1 MRKLEIVNLYKHNIV
16 HKNVKNRQPKL
27 FLYSLLM
34 CIVSIMTFVYLSSV
48 NSGIKESTSVFNP
61 ISELYRDV
69 EVASFVSAN
78 SNFIVPVKTDKYT
91 INLNSIDFTITSSIM
106 IFSPANGVVDS
117 IYGEDVKVIKI
128 KHSDALYSIIKNVNI
143 VGVKVGD
150 KIKQGKEI
158 ATAKVGDIVTLMIE
172 NDGTLVEGLHLNKS
186 FIKWETN

>member
-1 MRKLEIVNLYKHNIV
+1 MKKLEIVNLYKHNIV
-16 HKNVKNRQPKL
+16 HKNIKNRQPKL
-27 FLYSLLM
+27 FFYSLLM

-48 NSGIKESTSVFNP
+48 NSGIKESASVFNP
-61 ISELYRDV
+61 ISELYRDM
-69 EVASFVSAN
+69 EVASFVSSN

-91 INLNSIDFTITSSIM
+91 INLNSIDFAITSSIM

-117 IYGEDVKVIKI
+117 IYGKSVKVIKI
-128 KHSDALYSIIKNVNI
+128 KHSDTLYSIVKNVNI

-158 ATAKVGDIVTLMIE
+158 ATAKVGDVVTLMIE
-172 NDGTLVEGLHLNKS
+172 NNGTLVEGLHLNKS

>member
-16 HKNVKNRQPKL
+16 HKNVKNCQPKL

-48 NSGIKESTSVFNP
+48 NNGIKESTSVFNP

-78 SNFIVPVKTDKYT
+78 SNFIVPVKSDKYT

-128 KHSDALYSIIKNVNI
+128 KHSDTLYSIVKNVNI

-150 KIKQGKEI
+150 KIKQGKEV

-172 NDGTLVEGLHLNKS
+172 NNGTLVEGLHLNKS

>member
-1 MRKLEIVNLYKHNIV
+1 
-16 HKNVKNRQPKL
+16 
-27 FLYSLLM
+27 M

-48 NSGIKESTSVFNP
+48 NSGIKESASVFNP
-61 ISELYRDV
+61 ISELYRDM
-69 EVASFVSAN
+69 EVASFVSSN

-91 INLNSIDFTITSSIM
+91 INLNSIDFAITSSIM

-117 IYGEDVKVIKI
+117 IYGKSVKVIKI
-128 KHSDALYSIIKNVNI
+128 KHSDTLYSIVKNVNI

-158 ATAKVGDIVTLMIE
+158 ATAKVGDVVTLMIE
-172 NDGTLVEGLHLNKS
+172 NNGTLVEGLHLNKS